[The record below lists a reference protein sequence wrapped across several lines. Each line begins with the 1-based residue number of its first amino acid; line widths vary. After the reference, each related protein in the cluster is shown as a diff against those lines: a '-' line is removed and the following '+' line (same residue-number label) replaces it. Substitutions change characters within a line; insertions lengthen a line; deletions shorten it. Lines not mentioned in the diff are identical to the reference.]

1 MKCESVQNNLNLYV
15 YDELPDDARHEV
27 ENHLAGCATCAE
39 EAKSMR
45 MFLSALTTAKPEDPS
60 ANLLAASRMKLQEAL
75 ESAEQQRGW
84 QRFTVDIAGWMNQL
98 RFSPALAV
106 MLIMIGFG
114 GGILATFKTTATTD
128 TAKTTPSDSA
138 AQSAQIASISGI
150 TQDPSNNSV
159 QIKYNKLVPGEAQ
172 GSLNDPQ
179 IQQLLL
185 YAARSNYNSGVRLDS
200 IDALTQKPAEDAQV
214 REALIYALR
223 YDKNPGV
230 RLKALAGLKPYVKS
244 DVRVRDVMLEALLRD
259 ANEGVR
265 AEAIRALHPVKAD
278 SSVRATLAT
287 LAEKDSNTYIRNE
300 SRRVLASLPEIE

>member
-15 YDELPDDARHEV
+15 YDELPDDARHEI
-27 ENHLAGCATCAE
+27 ESHLAGCADCAA

-45 MFLSALTTAKPEDPS
+45 MFLSALTDAKPEDPS

-75 ESAEQQRGW
+75 ESAEQNRGW
-84 QRFTVDIAGWMNQL
+84 TRFTVDIAGWMNQL

-106 MLIMIGFG
+106 MLIMVGFG
-114 GGILATFKTTATTD
+114 GGVLATFR
-128 TAKTTPSDSA
+128 TTPTDRVTPQGPEG

-230 RLKALAGLKPYVKS
+230 RLKALAGLKPFVKS

-259 ANEGVR
+259 SNEGVR
-265 AEAIRALHPVKAD
+265 AEAIRALHPVTAD

-300 SRRVLASLPEIE
+300 SRRVLASMPEIE

>member
-1 MKCESVQNNLNLYV
+1 MKCELVQNNLNLYV

-27 ENHLAGCATCAE
+27 ENHLSSCSACAAE
-39 EAKSMR
+39 ATQMR
-45 MFLSALTTAKPEDPS
+45 MFLTALTDAKPEDPS
-60 ANLLAASRMKLQEAL
+60 ASLLAASRMKLQETP

-84 QRFTVDIAGWMNQL
+84 SRFTLDVAGWMHQM
-98 RFSPALAV
+98 RFSPALALI
-106 MLIMIGFG
+106 LIMVGFG
-114 GGILATFKTTATTD
+114 GGVLATFRTASSNPQRPG
-128 TAKTTPSDSA
+128 PSASE
-138 AQSAQIASISGI
+138 SSLGSVASISGI
-150 TQDPSNNSV
+150 SQDPSTNSV

-230 RLKALAGLKPYVKS
+230 RLKALAGLKPFVKS

-259 ANEGVR
+259 SNEGVR
-265 AEAIRALHPVKAD
+265 AESIRALHPVTAD

-300 SRRVLASLPEIE
+300 SRRVLASMPEIE

>member
-27 ENHLAGCATCAE
+27 ENHLAGCADCAA

-45 MFLSALTTAKPEDPS
+45 MFLHALTDAKPEDPS
-60 ANLLAASRMKLQEAL
+60 ASLLAASRMKLQEAL
-75 ESAEQQRGW
+75 ESAEQNRGW
-84 QRFTVDIAGWMNQL
+84 SRFTVDIAGWMNQL

-114 GGILATFKTTATTD
+114 GGVLATFR
-128 TAKTTPSDSA
+128 TTPGNRPVQNTPTAESSLG
-138 AQSAQIASISGI
+138 SVASISGI

-159 QIKYNKLVPGEAQ
+159 QIKYNKLVPDEAQ

-200 IDALTQKPAEDAQV
+200 IDALTQRPAEDAQV

-244 DVRVRDVMLEALLRD
+244 DMRVRDVMLEALLRD

>member
-1 MKCESVQNNLNLYV
+1 
-15 YDELPDDARHEV
+15 
-27 ENHLAGCATCAE
+27 
-39 EAKSMR
+39 MR
-45 MFLSALTTAKPEDPS
+45 LFLSALTDAKPDDPS
-60 ANLLAASRMKLQEAL
+60 ANLLAASRMKLQESL
-75 ESAEQQRGW
+75 ESAQQQRGW
-84 QRFTVDIAGWMNQL
+84 TRFTVDIAGWMNQL

-106 MLIMIGFG
+106 MLIMVGFG
-114 GGILATFKTTATTD
+114 GGVLATFR
-128 TAKTTPSDSA
+128 TTPTNGGSTSPQGAPDST
-138 AQSAQIASISGI
+138 QAQIASISGI

-230 RLKALAGLKPYVKS
+230 RLKALAGLKPFVKS

-259 ANEGVR
+259 SNEGVR
-265 AEAIRALHPVKAD
+265 AESIRALHPVTAD

-300 SRRVLASLPEIE
+300 SRRVLASMPEIE